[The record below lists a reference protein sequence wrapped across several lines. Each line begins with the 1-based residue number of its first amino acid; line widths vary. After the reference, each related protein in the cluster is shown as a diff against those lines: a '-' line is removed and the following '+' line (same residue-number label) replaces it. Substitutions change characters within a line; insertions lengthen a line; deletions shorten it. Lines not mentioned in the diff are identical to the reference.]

1 MSVPNSSCASPFLD
15 LRCATLPAAGSL
27 RRETETAI
35 RAAKLAQVIADAR
48 SGADQITSKGGID
61 LVTAADVACE
71 DRIREELLRVFP
83 DYPIVGEE
91 RGGNPVQ
98 GQPYWLVDPICGTR
112 HYASNIPLYCHNI
125 ALVENGEVTAAAIGV
140 GKSDEIL
147 FAERG
152 VGAWIRAGG
161 DRRLAVSD
169 RSNAI
174 WIDGGPRAADVVRQA
189 LLLKRWYVWMYSTTL
204 SLAHL
209 ADGRISGILH
219 LGPPRIPRVGSVH
232 FAAGCLVAAEAGAI
246 VMDLE
251 TGQPWDLLTRS
262 YLLASTPQVQEELM
276 NLLA

>member
-1 MSVPNSSCASPFLD
+1 MV
-15 LRCATLPAAGSL
+15 SL

-35 RAAKLAQVIADAR
+35 RAAGLAQVIADSR

-61 LVTAADVACE
+61 LVTSADVACE
-71 DRIREELLRVFP
+71 DRIREELLHVFP
-83 DYPIVGEE
+83 DYPVVGEE
-91 RGGNPVQ
+91 RGGDPVQ

-125 ALVENGEVTAAAIGV
+125 ALVENGQVTAAAIGV

-147 FAERG
+147 FAEKG
-152 VGAWIRAGG
+152 VGAWIRTSSG

-174 WIDGGPRAADVVRQA
+174 WIDGGPRAADIVRQA
-189 LLLKRWYVWMYSTTL
+189 MLLKRWYVWMYSTTL

-209 ADGRISGILH
+209 ADGRIAGILH
-219 LGPPRIPRVGSVH
+219 LGPPRVPRAGSVH
-232 FAAGCLVAAEAGAI
+232 FAAGCLVAAEAGAV

-262 YLLASTPQVQEELM
+262 YLLASTPQVQQELM
-276 NLLA
+276 NLLNRTAAP